1 MSSYDAMATA
11 WVNSFS
17 GSWRPLDLLLIAI
30 TTVGAP
36 VMILAVAVRWWS
48 PGDRMHERHAAV
60 AAGLSF
66 LLGLT
71 LNQVLLLFAHRMRP
85 YDAGVTHLLI
95 ARSRDPSFPSDHA
108 TAAFSI
114 VFAFLFQKRFL
125 RALSVLACR
134 VAAGDLPGLSRHSL
148 CRRYT
153 GRHGDGADRRL
164 GSPSCLSRRDAP
176 RPMDQQHPLGAR
188 AVDSRPAA

>member
-1 MSSYDAMATA
+1 MANYDALATT

-36 VMILAVAVRWWS
+36 AMILSVALRWWN
-48 PGDRMHERHAAV
+48 PIDRTRERHTAV

-66 LLGLT
+66 IVGLT
-71 LNQVLLLFAHRMRP
+71 LNQILLLFAHRVRP

-95 ARSRDPSFPSDHA
+95 APSRDPSFPSDHA

-114 VFAFLFQKRFL
+114 VFAFMLQKRFL
-125 RALSVLACR
+125 RAFLFSLVSSLL
-134 VAAGDLPGLSRHSL
+134 VLSRVYLGIHYVGDILGGMLTALIAASL
-148 CRRYT
+148 VQLLYQEGTRF
-153 GRHGDGADRRL
+153 DRWITSIL
-164 GSPSCLSRRDAP
+164 
-176 RPMDQQHPLGAR
+176 
-188 AVDSRPAA
+188 

>member
-17 GSWRPLDLLLIAI
+17 GSWRPLDLLLIAV

-36 VMILAVAVRWWS
+36 LMILAVAVRWWS

-60 AAGLSF
+60 AAGVSF

-125 RALSVLACR
+125 RAFLFSLIGSLLVISR
-134 VAAGDLPGLSRHSL
+134 VYLGVHYAGDILGGMVTALIAASAVHLAYREGTPL
-148 CRRYT
+148 
-153 GRHGDGADRRL
+153 DRWITSIL
-164 GSPSCLSRRDAP
+164 
-176 RPMDQQHPLGAR
+176 
-188 AVDSRPAA
+188 